1 MIKEKIFDVFMIVKK
16 LLGIDLKFI
25 EEWWNVSQ

>member
-1 MIKEKIFDVFMIVKK
+1 MTKEKTSDAFMIVKK

>member
-25 EEWWNVSQ
+25 EEWWNVS